1 MKLSDIWSSK
11 ERHTH
16 MYEHHLGI
24 ANCMDYTY
32 DVPQFIEIWKISS
45 RLFNAVATAA
55 AARKNHHLTIDKYPR
70 FSKRRQRD
78 PNSTKVA
85 FLFTNLNVF
94 IVLWI
99 LDGIKCN
106 YYLQKE
112 CEVICILQMYI
123 FCCNMLSGIEVA
135 TISDFWWEVENPH
148 LLLSL

>member
-16 MYEHHLGI
+16 MYEYHLGI

-70 FSKRRQRD
+70 FSSAREDREILIIQKLHFFSQILMCSLSCESLMVS
-78 PNSTKVA
+78 NAIIICKKNVKLYVFFKCTSFVVTCYQGLKLLQ
-85 FLFTNLNVF
+85 FLTF
-94 IVLWI
+94 
-99 LDGIKCN
+99 GEK
-106 YYLQKE
+106 
-112 CEVICILQMYI
+112 
-123 FCCNMLSGIEVA
+123 
-135 TISDFWWEVENPH
+135 
-148 LLLSL
+148 